1 MYLTFLFKRCS
12 LKENDLCVNSIL
24 FASYIEIINFLY
36 YVANFGQSQ
45 RYLKKYFYGEKNQN
59 YLSRY
64 NKEIKK
70 ILNDFKV
77 EKNNVNVTIK
87 KVINEFNKQIKESK
101 YLDVAN
107 KIIRI

>member
-45 RYLKKYFYGEKNQN
+45 RYLKKYFYGEK
-59 YLSRY
+59 
-64 NKEIKK
+64 IK
-70 ILNDFKV
+70 ITYRDI
-77 EKNNVNVTIK
+77 TK
-87 KVINEFNKQIKESK
+87 KSK
-101 YLDVAN
+101 KY
-107 KIIRI
+107 